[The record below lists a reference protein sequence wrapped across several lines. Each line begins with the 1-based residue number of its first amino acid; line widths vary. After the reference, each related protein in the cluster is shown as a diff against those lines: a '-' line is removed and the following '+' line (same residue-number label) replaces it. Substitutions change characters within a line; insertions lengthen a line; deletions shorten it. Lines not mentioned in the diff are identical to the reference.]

1 MRGGQ
6 NKKSIEQHIE
16 DGTYRPDR
24 HGLLN
29 EDDSI
34 VLSKMKYAL
43 YRKFQNLDKILDKTE
58 INSISRDNVNYY
70 ISIIKT
76 FDSISKN
83 PNQTKLKHENDKDE
97 L

>member
-6 NKKSIEQHIE
+6 NKKSIEEHIAN
-16 DGTYRPDR
+16 GTYRADR

-29 EDDSI
+29 EDDAM
-34 VLSKMKYAL
+34 VLAKMKYAL
-43 YRKFQNLDKILDKTE
+43 YQKFHKLDKLLNETD
-58 INSISRDNVNYY
+58 INDITKENVNYY
-70 ISIIKT
+70 LAIIKT

-83 PNQTKLKHENDKDE
+83 PSQQKEIKSDKME